1 MDVFQSESGQC
12 RENIHGHS
20 YIVEVFITSDKL
32 DDGYM
37 VMDFCRLDK
46 VKEFIESFD
55 HSYSLWQKE
64 PPDFKTFVYRYNR
77 RVAEIPV
84 SPSAEG
90 YALLFTYVI
99 DKILRHTER
108 VNGEGNIQLHAVRNF
123 DDIGMAVDIFP
134 APLRGTITDNMRPF
148 EFELFSNQHT
158 QKHDKELKS
167 AIAIAK
173 AAGVK
178 EHKIVNLL
186 LNQWSGCALTDPD
199 MSDA

>member
-1 MDVFQSESGQC
+1 MLIRKQFKFEGAHIVRNCSSQRR

-55 HSYSLWQKE
+55 HSYSLWQNE
-64 PPDFKTFVYRYNR
+64 SPDLKTFVYRYNR

-108 VNGEGNIQLHAVRNF
+108 VNGEGNIQLHAVRVHETATGYAEAF
-123 DDIGMAVDIFP
+123 QEDLKLARFQLKDIHFSEGIVAEWKS
-134 APLRGTITDNMRPF
+134 TDWW
-148 EFELFSNQHT
+148 
-158 QKHDKELKS
+158 DK
-167 AIAIAK
+167 
-173 AAGVK
+173 
-178 EHKIVNLL
+178 LL
-186 LNQWSGCALTDPD
+186 EA
-199 MSDA
+199 

>member
-1 MDVFQSESGQC
+1 MLIRKQFKFEGAHIVRNCSSQRC

-55 HSYSLWQKE
+55 HSYSLWQNE
-64 PPDFKTFVYRYNR
+64 SPDLKTFVYRYNR

-90 YALLFTYVI
+90 YALLPMSSTKSSGIRNVSTGKEIFSFMLSGYMKRLQVMPKLFR
-99 DKILRHTER
+99 KI
-108 VNGEGNIQLHAVRNF
+108 
-123 DDIGMAVDIFP
+123 
-134 APLRGTITDNMRPF
+134 
-148 EFELFSNQHT
+148 
-158 QKHDKELKS
+158 
-167 AIAIAK
+167 
-173 AAGVK
+173 
-178 EHKIVNLL
+178 
-186 LNQWSGCALTDPD
+186 
-199 MSDA
+199 